1 MKISDILKK
10 EHVIKELNSCDK
22 KNVLDELSS
31 FLVDEG
37 EITSKENLL
46 VALIEREKLGS
57 TGIGENVAIPH
68 AKISEIDKIITVFG
82 RSKNGVEFE
91 SLDQK
96 PLNFIFLVIAPENS
110 TGQHLKALARISRLF
125 KNPSLRESILQ
136 ESTVCFR
143 AQSFD
148 RSKMWASPIDIPFDT
163 AIPFSIKLTPYCE

>member
-10 EHVIKELNSCDK
+10 EHIIKELDSRDK

-31 FLVDEG
+31 FLENEG
-37 EITSKENLL
+37 EITNKENLL
-46 VALIEREKLGS
+46 AALIGREKLGS

-96 PLNFIFLVIAPENS
+96 PVNFIFLVIAPKNS

-125 KNPSLRESILQ
+125 KNPSLRESVLRTNEADQIYSILVD
-136 ESTVCFR
+136 E
-143 AQSFD
+143 D
-148 RSKMWASPIDIPFDT
+148 SKFI
-163 AIPFSIKLTPYCE
+163 

>member
-10 EHVIKELNSCDK
+10 EHIIKELNSCDK

-31 FLVDEG
+31 FLENEG

-46 VALIEREKLGS
+46 AALIEREKLGS

-68 AKISEIDKIITVFG
+68 AKTSEIDKIITVFG

-96 PLNFIFLVIAPENS
+96 PVNFIFLVIAPENS
-110 TGQHLKALARISRLF
+110 TSQHLKALARISRLF
-125 KNPSLRESILQ
+125 KNPSLRESVLRTNEADQIYSILVD
-136 ESTVCFR
+136 E
-143 AQSFD
+143 D
-148 RSKMWASPIDIPFDT
+148 SKFI
-163 AIPFSIKLTPYCE
+163 

>member
-10 EHVIKELNSCDK
+10 EHIIKELDSRDK

-31 FLVDEG
+31 FLEDEG

-46 VALIEREKLGS
+46 TALIEREKLGS
-57 TGIGENVAIPH
+57 TGIGENIAIPH

-96 PLNFIFLVIAPENS
+96 PVNFIFLVIAPENS

-125 KNPSLRESILQ
+125 KNPSLRESVLRTNEADQIYSILVD
-136 ESTVCFR
+136 E
-143 AQSFD
+143 D
-148 RSKMWASPIDIPFDT
+148 SKFI
-163 AIPFSIKLTPYCE
+163 

>member
-31 FLVDEG
+31 FLEDEG
-37 EITSKENLL
+37 EITSKENLFA
-46 VALIEREKLGS
+46 ALIEREKLGS

-91 SLDQK
+91 ALDQK
-96 PLNFIFLVIAPENS
+96 PVNFIFLVIAPENS

-125 KNPSLRESILQ
+125 KNPSLRESVLRTNEADQIYSILVD
-136 ESTVCFR
+136 E
-143 AQSFD
+143 D
-148 RSKMWASPIDIPFDT
+148 SKFI
-163 AIPFSIKLTPYCE
+163 

>member
-31 FLVDEG
+31 FLEDEE
-37 EITSKENLL
+37 EITNKESLL
-46 VALIEREKLGS
+46 AALIEREKLGS

-68 AKISEIDKIITVFG
+68 AKISDIDKIITVFG

-96 PLNFIFLVIAPENS
+96 PVNFIFLVLAPENS

-125 KNPSLRESILQ
+125 KNISLRESILKANEVDQ
-136 ESTVCFR
+136 IYSILVDE
-143 AQSFD
+143 D
-148 RSKMWASPIDIPFDT
+148 SKFI
-163 AIPFSIKLTPYCE
+163 

>member
-1 MKISDILKK
+1 MKITDILKK
-10 EHVIKELNSCDK
+10 EHIIKELNSCDK

-31 FLVDEG
+31 FLEDKG

-68 AKISEIDKIITVFG
+68 AKISEIDNIITVFG

-96 PLNFIFLVIAPENS
+96 PVNFIFLVMAPENS
-110 TGQHLKALARISRLF
+110 TGQHLKVLARISRLF
-125 KNPSLRESILQ
+125 KNPSLRESVLNANEAEQIYSILVD
-136 ESTVCFR
+136 E
-143 AQSFD
+143 D
-148 RSKMWASPIDIPFDT
+148 SKFI
-163 AIPFSIKLTPYCE
+163 

>member
-10 EHVIKELNSCDK
+10 EHVIKELNSHDK

-31 FLVDEG
+31 FLEDEG
-37 EITSKENLL
+37 EITNKESLL
-46 VALIEREKLGS
+46 AALIEREKLGS

-96 PLNFIFLVIAPENS
+96 PVNFIFLVIAPENS
-110 TGQHLKALARISRLF
+110 TSQHLKALARISRLF
-125 KNPSLRESILQ
+125 KNPSLRESVLRTNEADQIYSILVD
-136 ESTVCFR
+136 E
-143 AQSFD
+143 D
-148 RSKMWASPIDIPFDT
+148 SKFI
-163 AIPFSIKLTPYCE
+163 